1 MNPSSPDSQDVPRDQ
16 TWTGLMLRAQSGDQ
30 RAYAQLLS
38 EILPFL
44 RGLAR
49 RQRHSPDQVEDVVQ
63 DVLVTLHRIR
73 HTYDPSRPFT
83 RWLATIAQRRG
94 IDLLRKQ
101 IRQGRHEI
109 WDEEA
114 YETFADPRATREQ
127 EAHDATAG
135 LSTAMLA
142 LSKGQRE
149 AIELVKMQE
158 LSLAEA
164 AVVSGKSVT
173 ALKVT
178 IHRAVKLLRE
188 HLVKR

>member
-1 MNPSSPDSQDVPRDQ
+1 MNQFPPNPQEATRDQ
-16 TWTGLMLRAQSGDQ
+16 AWTGLMLRAQSGDQ
-30 RAYAQLLS
+30 RAYAELLAQ
-38 EILPFL
+38 ILPFL

-135 LSTAMLA
+135 LNTAMRT

-149 AIELVKMQE
+149 AIELVKIQE

-164 AVVSGKSVT
+164 AAVSGKSVT

>member
-1 MNPSSPDSQDVPRDQ
+1 MNPTQSDQQEANRDQ
-16 TWTGLMLRAQSGDQ
+16 AWTGLMLRAQSGDQ

-38 EILPFL
+38 DILPFV

-63 DVLVTLHRIR
+63 DVLVTIHRIR

-83 RWLATIAQRRG
+83 RWLATIVQRRG

-127 EAHDATAG
+127 EAYETAAG
-135 LSTAMLA
+135 LNLAMMA

-149 AIELVKMQE
+149 AIELVKIQE

-164 AVVSGKSVT
+164 AAVSGKSVT